1 MAEAP
6 RNPIT
11 QLLARWRDGDR
22 DAFDQLV
29 PLVYR
34 ELRHIAARYLN
45 GERAGHTLQSTALV
59 NEAYSRMVQQELPE
73 LQNRAHFFAVAA
85 QVMRQI
91 LVDHARSRRALK
103 RGGDAVRVSLD
114 YADGEAVPLD
124 GNLIALDE
132 ALSALA
138 QLDPQQGRVVE
149 LKFFGGLS
157 NEEAS
162 SVLQIS
168 VSTVKRDWTVAR
180 AWLHR
185 ELTQAAE

>member
-6 RNPIT
+6 RNPVT

-29 PLVYR
+29 PLVYQ
-34 ELRHIAARYLN
+34 ELRLIAARYLN

-73 LQNRAHFFAVAA
+73 WQNRAHFFAVAA

-114 YADGEAVPLD
+114 HADGEAVPLD

-185 ELTQAAE
+185 ELTRGAE